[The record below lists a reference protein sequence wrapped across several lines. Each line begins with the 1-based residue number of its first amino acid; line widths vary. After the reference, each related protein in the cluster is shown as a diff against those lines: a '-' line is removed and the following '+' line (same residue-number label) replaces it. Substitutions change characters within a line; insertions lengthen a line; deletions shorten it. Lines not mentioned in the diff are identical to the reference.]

1 MEVQKLGCGAGWLEI
16 KIPIYIIEGASIINN
31 SREVGAAHVL
41 STWEFYW
48 QSEFKRSFVLQWE
61 GEEMN

>member
-48 QSEFKRSFVLQWE
+48 QSESLNEVLFYS
-61 GEEMN
+61 GRGKK